1 MKGLFRRRQKRRSI
15 SARKAE
21 RALFF
26 WTARESLALTKSLLA
41 VIFLAV
47 LTVFSVIAM
56 LNGELAWVN
65 SFPR

>member
-1 MKGLFRRRQKRRSI
+1 MRKPFKRRRKPRSVP
-15 SARKAE
+15 ARKAE

-26 WTARESLALTKSLLA
+26 WTMKESLALTRSLLA

-56 LNGELAWVN
+56 LNGELAWVS